1 MLKARWSGS
10 QRRDDSGTQHQ
21 TQSSSN
27 ASNLRRSALW
37 YALYFPQLSQHLEP
51 SQQRRFLQTLAGIC
65 QHFSD
70 FVSIDASDALLF
82 ETGSSLRYFGDI
94 NNIRRALD
102 NKLRNQLQSWLW
114 DGEYFQSISPAPAA
128 SLLLART
135 GHNTLL
141 HTDVQLRSALGH
153 IQIDDLP
160 IDHRIKNKLKKCGM
174 LLLRDIWRIPRTEF
188 RLRFGKQ
195 FSQYLDTLL
204 NRHPQT
210 RTRWQA
216 PPVFFEQ
223 HTPDYEMHTLPQV
236 LHGCDLLLG
245 NLETFLKRH
254 HFCTDLLTLK
264 FTADHSEGRQT
275 EGQQEQGQQTEG
287 QQEQGRQK
295 GVQQVILRTRLPER
309 EKALFYRLVEEKL
322 KDVRIQH
329 GLVCISLHSDTF
341 TPFAPQGGV
350 NSGVS
355 SGVNRAA
362 KTDHNKGANKHTHTS
377 SALLDQIASRLGEKS
392 VLALLTQ
399 EEHAPEYASQ
409 YIGYLDSGSTAEHIN
424 TRHEP
429 SVYDE
434 SLQPMKQPCW
444 LINPPKPLH
453 QKNGSLCYL
462 SPLTVVAGPQR
473 VETRWWAKH
482 DIRRDY
488 YLAFN
493 QQGMY
498 VWIFQERKPAH
509 DINTPA
515 TRWFLHGLFG

>member
-10 QRRDDSGTQHQ
+10 QRRDDSGTQHH
-21 TQSSSN
+21 TQNNSN

-51 SQQRRFLQTLAGIC
+51 YQQQRHLETLAGIC

-70 FVSIDASDALLF
+70 FVSIDSSNALLF

-94 NNIRRALD
+94 HNIRRALA
-102 NKLRNQLQSWLW
+102 NKLRHQLQSWLW

-135 GHNTLL
+135 GHSSLL
-141 HTDVQLRSALGH
+141 HNEVQLRSALGH

-174 LLLRDIWRIPRTEF
+174 LLLRDIWRIPRAEF
-188 RLRFGKQ
+188 RLRFGKE
-195 FSQYLDTLL
+195 FTQYLDTLL
-204 NRHPQT
+204 DRHPQT

-245 NLETFLKRH
+245 KLETFLKRH

-264 FTADHSEGRQT
+264 FTSDHSEIMQKEVLQKEIVLKEVEQT
-275 EGQQEQGQQTEG
+275 QVPP
-287 QQEQGRQK
+287 K
-295 GVQQVILRTRLPER
+295 GVQQVMLRTRLPER
-309 EKALFYRLVEEKL
+309 EKALFYKLVEEKL
-322 KDVRIQH
+322 RDVRIQH

-341 TPFAPQGGV
+341 TPYAPQGGV
-350 NSGVS
+350 NN
-355 SGVNRAA
+355 GVNRAA
-362 KTDHNKGANKHTHTS
+362 KTDHNKRAIRHSHIS

-392 VLALLTQ
+392 VLALLNQ

-409 YIGYLDSGSTAEHIN
+409 YIGYLDSASTAAHIN

-429 SVYDE
+429 SLYDE
-434 SLQPMKQPCW
+434 SLQTMKQPCW
-444 LINPPKPLH
+444 LIHPPKPLH
-453 QKNGSLCYL
+453 QKNGCLCYL

-473 VETRWWAKH
+473 VETRWWAKQ

-498 VWIFQERKPAH
+498 VWIFQERKPAR
-509 DINTPA
+509 DINTPT